1 MRTPHFFELNA
12 GQSVLI
18 KSGCRGSVHDFLKK
32 EFSTDNDTTIV
43 YYFFD
48 YSTKASLAVPTFLR
62 SILHQVL
69 TVETLRPAVQRRLES
84 LFFEI
89 ELCEVDAAEVESLFL
104 DLCGALKRVFLLID
118 GLDEVGPNDGRVIRN
133 FLKKLQ
139 GIASIKVF
147 ITTHLAVDMS
157 AVFSRCRTL
166 KTELQDV
173 EPDIATFVESQIE
186 GRSHDE
192 LSGCSPTFLEAIKQ
206 ALISGAQGMYVEH

>member
-1 MRTPHFFELNA
+1 
-12 GQSVLI
+12 
-18 KSGCRGSVHDFLKK
+18 LKK
-32 EFSTDNDTTIV
+32 EFSTDEDTTIV

-69 TVETLRPAVQRRLES
+69 TVEKLHPAVQHRLES

-89 ELCEVDAAEVESLFL
+89 ELCEVDAAVVESLFL
-104 DLCGALKRVFLLID
+104 DLCGARKRVFLLVD

-147 ITTHLAVDMS
+147 ITTHPAVDMS
-157 AVFSRCRTL
+157 AIFSKCRTL

-173 EPDIATFVESQIE
+173 EPDITTFVESQIE
-186 GRSHDE
+186 DRSHDE
-192 LSGCSPTFLEAIKQ
+192 LSGCSPTVLGAIKQ
-206 ALISGAQGMYVEH
+206 ALISGAQGMYVGN

>member
-1 MRTPHFFELNA
+1 MRTPHFLRIEC
-12 GQSVLI
+12 GTVSI
-18 KSGCRGSVHDFLKK
+18 DKSDCRGSVHDFLKK
-32 EFSTDNDTTIV
+32 EFSTDEDTTIV

-48 YSTKASLAVPTFLR
+48 YSTKSSLAVPTFLR

-69 TVETLRPAVQRRLES
+69 TVEKLHPAVQHRLES

-104 DLCGALKRVFLLID
+104 DLCGALKRVFLLVD
-118 GLDEVGPNDGRVIRN
+118 GLDEVGPNDDRVIRN

-147 ITTHLAVDMS
+147 ITTHPAVDMS
-157 AVFSRCRTL
+157 AIFSKCRTL

-173 EPDIATFVESQIE
+173 EPDITTFVESQIE
-186 GRSHDE
+186 DRSHDE
-192 LSGCSPTFLEAIKQ
+192 LSGCSPTVLEAIKQ
-206 ALISGAQGMYVEH
+206 ALISGAQGMYVGD

>member
-1 MRTPHFFELNA
+1 M
-12 GQSVLI
+12 
-18 KSGCRGSVHDFLKK
+18 KK
-32 EFSTDNDTTIV
+32 EFSTDKDTPIV

-69 TVETLRPAVQRRLES
+69 TVEKLHPAVQHRLES

-147 ITTHLAVDMS
+147 ITTHPAVDMS
-157 AVFSRCRTL
+157 AIFSKCRTL

-173 EPDIATFVESQIE
+173 EPDITTFVESQIE
-186 GRSHDE
+186 DRSHDE
-192 LSGCSPTFLEAIKQ
+192 LSGCSPTVLGAIKQ
-206 ALISGAQGMYVEH
+206 ALISGAQGMYVGN

>member
-1 MRTPHFFELNA
+1 
-12 GQSVLI
+12 
-18 KSGCRGSVHDFLKK
+18 LKK
-32 EFSTDNDTTIV
+32 EFSTDKDTTIV

-69 TVETLRPAVQRRLES
+69 TVEKLLPAIQHRLES

-147 ITTHLAVDMS
+147 ITTHPAVDMS
-157 AVFSRCRTL
+157 AVFSKCRTL

-173 EPDIATFVESQIE
+173 APDITTFVESQIE

-192 LSGCSPTFLEAIKQ
+192 LSGCSPTFLESIKQ
-206 ALISGAQGMYVEH
+206 ALISGAQGMYVGH

>member
-1 MRTPHFFELNA
+1 MKR
-12 GQSVLI
+12 Q
-18 KSGCRGSVHDFLKK
+18 
-32 EFSTDNDTTIV
+32 FSSDKDTTIV

-69 TVETLRPAVQRRLES
+69 TVEKLVPAVQLRLES

-89 ELCEVDAAEVESLFL
+89 ELCEVDAAGVESLIL

-118 GLDEVGPNDGRVIRN
+118 GLDEVGPNDGRVIRD
-133 FLKKLQ
+133 FLKKVE

-147 ITTHLAVDMS
+147 ITTHPEVDMS
-157 AVFSRCRTL
+157 VAFSKC
-166 KTELQDV
+166 QDV
-173 EPDIATFVESQIE
+173 EADIITFVESQIE

-192 LSGCSPTFLEAIKQ
+192 LSGCSPTLLESIKQ
-206 ALISGAQGMYVEH
+206 ALISGAQGMYVGH